1 LSRSLKDL
9 SKAIV
14 AYLSQPT
21 PSLPDDLV
29 QTIDSYLRRHQKQ
42 DDAAA
47 DRLQEELFSIFD
59 KHVKDRPTAFA
70 PFLILLRQF
79 LPVLRTPERIFA
91 WWDSCS
97 ALLSKSSPEKG
108 VVEESLANIMEIIAV
123 AEEDHDISEADLASN
138 PLIDR
143 LFTGWMEKLYPSVS
157 EALTHLEPN
166 ERITREALVQFG
178 KKHPKVSHTQFHTRG
193 LTDLN
198 KELFTALDRYF
209 VKKQYRKAVLR
220 FLGDYLQSQPPH

>member
-29 QTIDSYLRRHQKQ
+29 QTIDAYLRRHQKQ

-59 KHVKDRPTAFA
+59 KHVKDKPTTFA
-70 PFLILLRQF
+70 PFLTILRQL
-79 LPVLRTPERIFA
+79 LPTLRTPERIFA

-97 ALLSKSSPEKG
+97 ALLAKSSPEKG
-108 VVEESLANIMEIIAV
+108 VVEESLANIMEIIKI
-123 AEEDHDISEADLASN
+123 AEEDHDGSETELASN

-157 EALTHLEPN
+157 DALSNLEPN

-178 KKHPKVSHTQFHTRG
+178 KKHPKVG
-193 LTDLN
+193 LCPI
-198 KELFTALDRYF
+198 
-209 VKKQYRKAVLR
+209 
-220 FLGDYLQSQPPH
+220 PPLWSII